1 LFVDTVF
8 SNNFDEGSINA
19 DISSS
24 VCAVIDVIR
33 ATSTIA
39 ALFGS
44 GVRSIIIAPTIELAY
59 NLKDVFPGRLLCG
72 ERAGIPPEGFD
83 YGNSPLEFSR
93 IELSGREIILKTTN
107 GTESFLR
114 AECCTG
120 VFSLSALNFRY
131 TMDKILDFTA
141 GKQKDILLL
150 CSGEMGRIAYD
161 DVYMA
166 GMAVKYI
173 LSKSAIFDYSD
184 SSMIALSVVL
194 GEKSMKNALEKSS
207 SARALRKIGLQEDIQ
222 FCSRLD
228 NYNIAVKAEMIETDA
243 GILPLLKTV

>member
-1 LFVDTVF
+1 MVVDTVF
-8 SNNFDEGSINA
+8 SNNFDAGSLRT
-19 DISSS
+19 DIKSS

-44 GVRSIIIAPTIELAY
+44 GVQSIIIAPTIEIAY
-59 NLKDVFPGRLLCG
+59 NLKDVFPERLLCG
-72 ERAGIPPEGFD
+72 ESAGIAPEGFD

-93 IELSGREIILKTTN
+93 IELPGREVIIKTTN
-107 GTESFLR
+107 GTESFLK
-114 AECCTG
+114 AGCCSA

-131 TMDKILDFTA
+131 AMDKILDFAA

-161 DVYMA
+161 DVYIA

-173 LSKSAIFDYSD
+173 LSKSAGFDYSD
-184 SSMIALSVVL
+184 SSMVALSAVL
-194 GEKSMKNALEKSS
+194 GEKSIKNALEKSA
-207 SARALRKIGLQEDIQ
+207 SACALRKIGLEEDIQ

-228 NYNIAVKAEMIETDA
+228 NYNIAVRAEMIETDA
-243 GILPLLKTV
+243 GRLPLLKMV